1 MKLFT
6 GKTVEE
12 LIAKTPKIMKNFYSV
27 LAFILGFSVVN
38 AQETHFCASDFAQ
51 KSYINKHP
59 EAKGLF
65 KSAEKLIQKNI
76 VNGLIYKSGEEVYKI
91 PVVVH
96 VMHLG
101 EAVGDGNNISDAQI
115 QSGMNQL
122 NAAFRNESG
131 LGIDMGIEFGLA
143 IQDPNGEAT
152 TGIIRYDAS
161 GLGDYSTGGIS
172 LGGDGVDEVTLKA
185 ASKWPKDQYYNIWI
199 VSEINGNDGGFGTQG
214 FAYLP
219 GASATY
225 DGTVIQNTAWGS
237 VGTIN
242 SWNDLGT
249 TIIHELGHALGL
261 YHTFHVQDDA
271 DTTANGCPINSDC
284 STQGDLCC
292 DTDPHKVSASFTCDT
307 AEINECTGSPLGN
320 VVRNYMDYSD
330 QECQVMFSADQKA
343 RMRATL
349 EGPRNG
355 LLISRGLDNPIAA
368 CTNPIAISCEPTSGT
383 LGMSAD
389 YTGIMT
395 FEIEDE
401 MISNS
406 SVPRLDGGYLDNTG
420 SCVLTSFLSLD
431 STYKFKFNLHG
442 TNNSY
447 LKAWIDYD
455 NSGTFDAG
463 ELVYDELN
471 IGGADD
477 SANVTIPNDAVIDQF
492 LRLRVMI
499 ELLTEP
505 SDACHDP
512 EYGQAEDYTVFFYDP
527 ELITSTSIEE
537 TIGVHN
543 LSIFPNP
550 TSDLINVKFD
560 YSGTDE
566 NITLLIH
573 DISGKLVKNITIN
586 KALSINTQINVSD
599 LNAGIYNVSIRNK
612 NGQTNQNFI
621 VK

>member
-1 MKLFT
+1 MKRI
-6 GKTVEE
+6 VS
-12 LIAKTPKIMKNFYSV
+12 LIVTILVITSV
-27 LAFILGFSVVN
+27 K
-38 AQETHFCASDFAQ
+38 AQEIHFCASDFAQ
-51 KSYINKHP
+51 KSYIKNHP

-76 VNGLIYKSGEEVYKI
+76 RNGFVYKSTEEVYKI
-91 PVVVH
+91 PVVIH

-101 EAVGDGNNISDAQI
+101 EAIGDGNNISDAQI
-115 QSGMNQL
+115 QSGMDQL

-199 VSEINGNDGGFGTQG
+199 VSEINGNNGGFGTQG

-242 SWNDLGT
+242 SWNNLGT

-271 DTTANGCPINSDC
+271 DTTANGCPLNGDC

-307 AEINECTGSPLGN
+307 AEINPCTGSPLGN

-349 EGPRNG
+349 TGPRNG

-368 CTNPIAISCEPTSGT
+368 CTNPAAASCEPTTGSF
-383 LGMSAD
+383 GMTAD
-389 YTGIMT
+389 YTGIMS
-395 FEIEDE
+395 FEIEGK

-406 SVPRLDGGYLDNTG
+406 SVPRLDGGYVDNSG

-431 STYKFKFNLHG
+431 STYKFKFDLHG

-455 NSGTFDAG
+455 NSGSFDVG

-471 IGGADD
+471 LGGADD
-477 SANVTIPNDAVIDQF
+477 SANVTIPSDAVVDQF
-492 LRLRVMI
+492 VRLRVMI
-499 ELLTEP
+499 ELLNNP

-512 EYGQAEDYTVFFYDP
+512 EYGQAEDYTLFFYDP

-537 TIGVHN
+537 TIGVRN

-550 TSDLINVKFD
+550 TNDVLNVKFD
-560 YSGTDE
+560 YSSSDD
-566 NITLLIH
+566 NILVAIN
-573 DISGKLVKNITIN
+573 DISGKLVKTVNLS
-586 KALSINTQINVSD
+586 KALEINAQINVAD
-599 LNAGIYNVSIRNK
+599 LNAGIYNISIRN
-612 NGQTNQNFI
+612 NEGLTTQNFI